1 MRLISAFCSRVS
13 VRHAT
18 RALQTRQGCA
28 SHSEAATGT
37 IVTCTHGPMD
47 RFAPLVRPATGRLLQ
62 GEERTR

>member
-28 SHSEAATGT
+28 SHSEAATVSARGK
-37 IVTCTHGPMD
+37 
-47 RFAPLVRPATGRLLQ
+47 
-62 GEERTR
+62 ERTR